1 MVLQAL
7 KKQVVDKI
15 KSSMKKL
22 SLLLMS
28 LVMTAGL
35 YAQQVNDPNAE
46 VREAK
51 NFHGIH
57 LSSAFDVYISQSNE
71 EAVAVSAVEVKYREH
86 ITVEVKDGILYVGYD
101 TKGLKWLRGN
111 KKLKA
116 YISFKQIDKLLIS
129 GACDVFITGT
139 LKADDMV
146 INLSG
151 ASDLKGRI
159 DVKKLSVDING
170 ASDITVSGN
179 APQLDV
185 EASGASNFRGY
196 DLVTDVCDA
205 RASGA
210 SDIKV
215 TVNKELSAH
224 ASGASDVR
232 YKGNGVIR
240 DIKSSGS
247 SSISR
252 G

>member
-1 MVLQAL
+1 
-7 KKQVVDKI
+7 
-15 KSSMKKL
+15 MKKL
-22 SLLLMS
+22 SLLFMS
-28 LVMTAGL
+28 LLMAAGL

-46 VREAK
+46 IREAK

-57 LSSAFDVYISQSNE
+57 LSSAMDVYITQSNE
-71 EAVAVSAVEVKYREH
+71 EAVAVSASETKFREH
-86 ITVEVKDGILYVGYD
+86 IVVEVKDGILYIGYD
-101 TKGLKWLRGN
+101 NKGLRWGSGN

-116 YISFKQIDKLLIS
+116 YVSFKQIDKLSIS
-129 GACDVFITGT
+129 GACDVFIKGT
-139 LKADDMV
+139 LTADDLA
-146 INLSG
+146 INVSG
-151 ASDLKGRI
+151 ASDLKGKI
-159 DVKKLSVDING
+159 EVKKLSVDLNG
-170 ASDITVSGN
+170 ASDITINGN
-179 APQLDV
+179 AAQLNV

-210 SDIKV
+210 SDIKI